1 MSACLAP
8 TKGALFP
15 VHRRPYVCHVACDP
29 YSPLQR
35 CESTLAGILAL
46 SGRVVREKEKWRA
59 TLTDAELL
67 RRVAS
72 LTALGLQTD
81 TLTRWPLALG
91 FLLSARF
98 ILEALVSDLR
108 GEIEPL

>member
-1 MSACLAP
+1 M
-8 TKGALFP
+8 
-15 VHRRPYVCHVACDP
+15 VADK

-35 CESTLAGILAL
+35 CESMLAGVLAL
-46 SGRVVREKEKWRA
+46 SGRVVSEKEKWVA
-59 TLTDAELL
+59 TPTDAELF

-72 LTALGLQTD
+72 LTALGLQPE

-98 ILEALVSDLR
+98 ILEALVGDLR
-108 GEIEPL
+108 GDVDLS